1 MNIEKAI
8 AVAMAQ
14 RGMKIKDLAAA
25 MGVAYPTARAYTKAK
40 AVNTDTFDKIA
51 AAFGL
56 KFSELAALGE

>member
-14 RGMKIKDLAAA
+14 RGMKIKDLAAR
-25 MGVAYPTARAYTKAK
+25 MGVSYPTARAYTKAN
-40 AVNTDTFDKIA
+40 AVTTETFNRIA
-51 AAFGL
+51 EAFDL